1 MAKME
6 IQADFDTMS
15 TKNTILWKLL
25 QISYWEIQ
33 WNLQDYGQNIST
45 DPKYIP

>member
-15 TKNTILWKLL
+15 TKNTVLWKLL
-25 QISYWEIQ
+25 QFNYLEIQ
-33 WNLQDYGQNIST
+33 LNLQEYAQNISIY
-45 DPKYIP
+45 PKYKP